1 MGPHILE
8 EDKLKH
14 WKTKRLST
22 FVIFC
27 IFYFTN
33 GMIYGLIANTCWIY
47 IQSHFKPERPVLV
60 YSVMMNARYLATF
73 LFTVIVSNFHD
84 KHRKTKMILILISW
98 CGTGSGLL
106 YIINYSYYFPI
117 LGIFL
122 SGVTLLIL
130 PVTVGEIARC
140 YHPNELAQK
149 IPLMSFGTYVGSM
162 PAALILYVS
171 KNTIFKVGPFII
183 DDSNIVGL
191 VSGIAY
197 PIIQVLT
204 ICFVHDLS
212 LEYDLKET
220 LLVYENDA
228 EDEPEKMKL
237 LHTCD
242 DVSMTR
248 ASSNREEDS
257 SLASTEQIRNNGTI
271 LEKLVRLW
279 TNFDVALIY
288 CLIFLFHYCGI
299 LCFSYLPLFVE
310 KDLKFNA
317 QTFSFLYL
325 LYSVMITIFLP
336 LVAIVKFSS
345 KAAYY
350 VGFISFFLLIQ
361 VGVCILVIGQN
372 HSPVHNFV
380 VLSVIMVLLSCFYTG
395 EDIFLTCTIAKL
407 VKPDI
412 QSFADGIRVF
422 LGMLGR
428 FLSSLS
434 VPLFIEQREIFL
446 SVLLSLILLAL
457 FVLLLRR
464 KTLIKSEAVV

>member
-1 MGPHILE
+1 MKPRIFQ

-14 WKTKRLST
+14 WKRKRLTT

-27 IFYFTN
+27 IFYCTN

-47 IQSHFKPERPVLV
+47 IQRHLKPEKPVLV

-84 KHRKTKMILILISW
+84 KYRKTKMVLILISW
-98 CGTGSGLL
+98 CGTVSGLL
-106 YIINYSYYFPI
+106 YIISYSYYFPI
-117 LGIFL
+117 LGMFL

-130 PVTVGEIARC
+130 PVTVGEMARS

-171 KNTIFKVGPFII
+171 KSTIFKIGPFTI

-191 VSGIAY
+191 VSGITY

-220 LLVYENDA
+220 LLIYENDA
-228 EDEPEKMKL
+228 DNEPEKMRL
-237 LHTCD
+237 LHACD
-242 DVSMTR
+242 DIGMTR
-248 ASSNREEDS
+248 ASSDREEDS
-257 SLASTEQIRNNGTI
+257 SLAPADQIRNNGTT
-271 LEKLVRLW
+271 LKKLARLW
-279 TNFDVALIY
+279 KNFDVALIY
-288 CLIFLFHYCGI
+288 CLIFFFHYCGI
-299 LCFSYLPLFVE
+299 LCFSYLPILVE
-310 KDLKFNA
+310 KDLKFNV
-317 QTFSFLYL
+317 QTFSFLL
-325 LYSVMITIFLP
+325 FLYSVIITIFLP
-336 LVAIVKFSS
+336 LVAIMKFSS

-350 VGFISFFLLIQ
+350 IGFMSFFLLIQ
-361 VGVCILVIGQN
+361 VGVCILVIRQD
-372 HSPVHNFV
+372 HSPVYNIA

-395 EDIFLTCTIAKL
+395 EDIFFTCTIAKL

-422 LGMLGR
+422 
-428 FLSSLS
+428 SL
-434 VPLFIEQREIFL
+434 VCLEEFCPVCLFHC
-446 SVLLSLILLAL
+446 LLSRGGY
-457 FVLLLRR
+457 F
-464 KTLIKSEAVV
+464 

>member
-1 MGPHILE
+1 
-8 EDKLKH
+8 
-14 WKTKRLST
+14 
-22 FVIFC
+22 
-27 IFYFTN
+27 
-33 GMIYGLIANTCWIY
+33 
-47 IQSHFKPERPVLV
+47 
-60 YSVMMNARYLATF
+60 
-73 LFTVIVSNFHD
+73 
-84 KHRKTKMILILISW
+84 
-98 CGTGSGLL
+98 
-106 YIINYSYYFPI
+106 
-117 LGIFL
+117 
-122 SGVTLLIL
+122 
-130 PVTVGEIARC
+130 
-140 YHPNELAQK
+140 
-149 IPLMSFGTYVGSM
+149 MSFGTYIGSM

-171 KNTIFKVGPFII
+171 KNTIFKIGPFTI

-220 LLVYENDA
+220 LVYENDVD
-228 EDEPEKMKL
+228 DEPEKMKL
-237 LHTCD
+237 LHACD
-242 DVSMTR
+242 DVSMAR
-248 ASSNREEDS
+248 ATSARQEDS
-257 SLASTEQIRNNGTI
+257 SIASAEPIRNNGTI
-271 LEKLVRLW
+271 LEKLGRLW

-288 CLIFLFHYCGI
+288 CLIFFFHYCGI

-325 LYSVMITIFLP
+325 LYSIIITISLP

-345 KAAYY
+345 KAAYCI
-350 VGFISFFLLIQ
+350 GFLSFFLLIQ
-361 VGVCILVIGQN
+361 VGVCILVIGSD
-372 HSPVHNFV
+372 HSPVHNIA

-428 FLSSLS
+428 VLSSLS

-446 SVLLSLILLAL
+446 LVLLSLILLVL
-457 FVLLLRR
+457 FILLLRR
-464 KTLIKSEAVV
+464 KTLIKPEAVV